1 MASRLAGGLLLD
13 AEIRHAEVSLQQSTY
28 RLRNHL
34 ARGRVQAGAKFQ
46 SLKPKVLVGVAAAAV
61 GWLLVGARR
70 PRVMAPPR
78 TSPRAAAILAPLALR
93 LLTPTIGRELAT
105 LVATVAVPLAFT
117 KGPAPPQTAPTVR
130 LHSYAGRWFELARL
144 SNPFEAVCDHNV
156 TATYVP
162 RPDGRFDVINRC
174 ETRRG
179 RLRQAQG
186 IARVVSG
193 SADAKL
199 KVSFAPRA
207 LRWMP
212 FAWADYWILDVTPD
226 YSAALVGTPGRNALW
241 LLGRS
246 PTIEQGTLERLLAR
260 AAALGYDIAAL
271 KFTPQT
277 GREPGNVGA

>member
-1 MASRLAGGLLLD
+1 MLD
-13 AEIRHAEVSLQQSTY
+13 AEIRHAEVSLQQSTH

-34 ARGRVQAGAKFQ
+34 ARGRAQAGAKVQ
-46 SLKPKVLVGVAAAAV
+46 SLKPKVMIGVAAAAI
-61 GWLLVGARR
+61 GWVLVGSRR

-78 TSPRAAAILAPLALR
+78 TSPRAAAIVAPLALR
-93 LLTPTIGRELAT
+93 LLTPTLGRELAT

-117 KGPAPPQTAPTVR
+117 KGPPPPQTAPTVR
-130 LHSYAGRWFELARL
+130 LQSYAGRWFELARL

-162 RPDGRFDVINRC
+162 QPDGRFEVTNRC
-174 ETRRG
+174 ESRRG

-186 IARVVSG
+186 IARVVRG
-193 SADAKL
+193 SANAKL
-199 KVSFAPRA
+199 KVTFAPRA
-207 LRWMP
+207 LRWLP

-241 LLGRS
+241 MLARS
-246 PTIEQGTLERLLAR
+246 PTIPQSTLERLLAR
-260 AAALGYDIAAL
+260 AAALGYDVAAL

>member
-1 MASRLAGGLLLD
+1 MATPLGSGLMLD
-13 AEIRHAEVSLQQSTY
+13 AEIRHAEVALQQSTH

-34 ARGRVQAGAKFQ
+34 ARGRVQTGAKLQ
-46 SLKPKVLVGVAAAAV
+46 SLKPKVMVGVAAAAA
-61 GWLLVGARR
+61 GWLLIGARR
-70 PRVMAPPR
+70 PRVVAPPR
-78 TSPRAAAILAPLALR
+78 TSTRAAAVVAPLALR
-93 LLTPTIGRELAT
+93 LLTPTLGRELAS

-117 KGPAPPQTAPTVR
+117 KGPPPPQTAPTVR
-130 LHSYAGRWFELARL
+130 LQSYAGRWFELARL

-162 RPDGRFDVINRC
+162 QRDGRFDVINRC

-186 IARVVSG
+186 VARVVPG
-193 SADAKL
+193 SANAKL

-207 LRWMP
+207 LRWLP

-246 PTIEQGTLERLLAR
+246 PTIEQSTLERLLAR
-260 AAALGYDIAAL
+260 AGALGYDIAAL

-277 GREPGNVGA
+277 GREPGIARP

>member
-70 PRVMAPPR
+70 PRVM
-78 TSPRAAAILAPLALR
+78 
-93 LLTPTIGRELAT
+93 
-105 LVATVAVPLAFT
+105 
-117 KGPAPPQTAPTVR
+117 APPQTAPTVR

-277 GREPGNVGA
+277 GREPGITRP